1 VNIIKGQSDPLP
13 KWLVVVVIALLAT
26 GIFLRLYDIDG
37 KFFWGDEVNTLLY
50 TAGFTKQELI
60 SEIVDKE
67 IEIGYLNKFIFTNS
81 EKSFI
86 DIIKA
91 ISVDETQHPPL
102 YYLLSS
108 IWLKVF
114 GDSIWVIRSFSVLMG
129 LLVFP
134 CIYWL
139 CRELFES
146 RKVAWLVVAIV
157 AVSPFHLIYAQE
169 ARLYSMWTVTVLLSS
184 ALLLRAL
191 SRKSKFLWALYAISI
206 LVGIYTFTLF
216 ALVIA
221 AHGAY
226 VLIITLPNVKFQPIK
241 LPGKLISY
249 ALSTLAA
256 LILFIPW
263 AYILLKNLSKA
274 RGNLVWMDL
283 DIGLPALVKL
293 WGFNLSSP
301 FLDIGLVPKISL
313 PIELPVTSVEFMN
326 SPHLDQILGSYPF
339 IAPGYFSIK
348 ILVLILILYSI
359 YFVLQHS
366 QKRSSIFI
374 TSLIVIPFIGVT
386 LKDLIFGG
394 VGSTIVGYRYFVPVI
409 IGIEISVAYLLA
421 AKISK
426 AKDLPRRIWQG
437 ITIFILICGL
447 VSCITYIRADSWWTL
462 RYGYHIKRIAPI
474 INSANNPV
482 IITKFESQIL
492 AFPHHID
499 PEVKLITIEN
509 LENFKVPQNTDD
521 IFVYDLTPDLR
532 EKLDNLGSVR
542 IEEINEDDRLWRLV
556 KVQ

>member
-1 VNIIKGQSDPLP
+1 MREQVDRFPSGFKVLVIVLLII
-13 KWLVVVVIALLAT
+13 

-67 IEIGYLNKFIFTNS
+67 IEIGYLNKFIFTNP

-226 VLIITLPNVKFQPIK
+226 VLIITLPKVKFQPIK

-249 ALSTLAA
+249 GLSTLAA

-274 RGNLVWMDL
+274 RGNLVWMDF

-293 WGFNLSSP
+293 WGFNLNSP

-313 PIELPVTSVEFMN
+313 PMELPVTSVEFMN

-339 IAPGYFSIK
+339 IAPAYFSIK

-359 YFVLQHS
+359 YFVLKHS

-374 TSLIVIPFIGVT
+374 TSLIVIPFLGVT
-386 LKDLIFGG
+386 MKDFIFGG
-394 VGSTIVGYRYFVPVI
+394 VGSTIVGYRFFVPVI
-409 IGIEISVAYLLA
+409 IGIEVSVAYLLT

-426 AKDLPRRIWQG
+426 AKDLTRRTWQG
-437 ITIFILICGL
+437 VTIFILICGL

-542 IEEINEDDRLWRLV
+542 IEEINEDDRLWRLI